1 MTERVLT
8 LGYSPCP
15 NDTFIFAAIADG
27 RVAAGGERPAPFLA
41 DVEVLN
47 RKARGGE
54 LDVTKISC
62 HALLHCLDRYWLL
75 RAGGALGRGCGPLIV
90 AREPVSIDALSDQSI
105 AIPGRLTTAHLLL
118 QLLGSHHGRRPE
130 LPFEQ
135 IMPAVAAGRVAAG
148 LVIHEG
154 RFTYRAHGLHLVMD
168 LGAWW
173 EARTGLPLPLGCIV
187 IRRELG
193 REVAARVEAAIRA
206 SLLAARA
213 APLEAWP
220 YIRAHA
226 QELEDTVIQRH
237 IDTFVNDYSLD
248 LGTDG
253 ERALRAVL
261 ATAADQERIALPD
274 GAIFW
279 DET

>member
-1 MTERVLT
+1 LT

-62 HALLHCLDRYWLL
+62 HALLHCLDRYWML

-90 AREPVSIDALSDQSI
+90 AREPVSIDALSDKSI

-193 REVAARVEAAIRA
+193 RGGRSRRSGDPRQSAGGPRRPARSLAVHQGSCPGTGRHRDPAPYRHLRQRLQPGPGDGRRAGAACCSGNRRGPGKNCAAGWRD
-206 SLLAARA
+206 LL
-213 APLEAWP
+213 
-220 YIRAHA
+220 
-226 QELEDTVIQRH
+226 
-237 IDTFVNDYSLD
+237 
-248 LGTDG
+248 G
-253 ERALRAVL
+253 
-261 ATAADQERIALPD
+261 
-274 GAIFW
+274 
-279 DET
+279 